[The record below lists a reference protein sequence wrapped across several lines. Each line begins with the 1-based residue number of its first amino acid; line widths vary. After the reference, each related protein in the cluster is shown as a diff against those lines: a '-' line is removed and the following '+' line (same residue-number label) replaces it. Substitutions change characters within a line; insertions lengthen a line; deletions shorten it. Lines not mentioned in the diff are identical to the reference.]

1 MVRVW
6 SRGVN
11 AAKVLCGM
19 GTCPHGTWLG
29 WGSGGSHGRKG
40 AWKRGTRREGGSPG
54 RNSERRG
61 AVVQSEMEGASEA
74 GGAAGP
80 GRRGGAGHAGVA
92 EAPAWRSVRTSQ
104 SRACSWRLRFTEE
117 EARKQ
122 GKAYVLAR
130 GAGKKRGPG
139 AQRASGRVRSG
150 QWMSAVR
157 LRRSVLGFAPCTR
170 VQMQCEA
177 HICVRRTE
185 QGPNGRDR
193 SSAGVRSA
201 IVPHSTPRNV
211 RGGAGRVQTSPAEAR
226 AGPELRIID
235 LYWGHV
241 DLFPIRRPDAWIG

>member
-1 MVRVW
+1 MRAWGWRMVRVW

-122 GKAYVLAR
+122 GKACVLAR

-139 AQRASGRVRSG
+139 VQRASGRVRSG
-150 QWMSAVR
+150 NWMSAVR

-170 VQMQCEA
+170 VQRQFEA
-177 HICVRRTE
+177 HRVESARRICKSRAEGGARAAR
-185 QGPNGRDR
+185 RDR
-193 SSAGVRSA
+193 GRIMASRS
-201 IVPHSTPRNV
+201 V
-211 RGGAGRVQTSPAEAR
+211 RGAAAVPGRSSVEAR

-241 DLFPIRRPDAWIG
+241 DPFRF